1 VLYPN
6 KEELYRNAGR
16 VAFFPVWMR
25 IAVAVVLILFA
36 SLFFLLNNDQQA
48 VDAGYAVTEQP
59 ATRNETPHPVTT
71 APETVLPKNQTAAL
85 ETKTAT
91 NATKNTVKQTPVV
104 IPERVNTSN
113 EIITT
118 QEQVQTA
125 SVKKIEPVQLDLS
138 KLTQEPAVAVNN
150 LVANSSVTSAAPVA
164 YNPIETPDEA
174 AGSDGDYK
182 GAKRTSAKGFLR
194 KVSRFIE
201 KRTGIGTVNADNE
214 LLVGAVALKL
224 N

>member
-1 VLYPN
+1 VFLPQ
-6 KEELYRNAGR
+6 KE
-16 VAFFPVWMR
+16 
-25 IAVAVVLILFA
+25 
-36 SLFFLLNNDQQA
+36 
-48 VDAGYAVTEQP
+48 
-59 ATRNETPHPVTT
+59 
-71 APETVLPKNQTAAL
+71 
-85 ETKTAT
+85 
-91 NATKNTVKQTPVV
+91 
-104 IPERVNTSN
+104 NTSN
-113 EIITT
+113 KAVIT

-125 SVKKIEPVQLDLS
+125 SVKKIEPVQLTIT

-150 LVANSSVTSAAPVA
+150 LVANLSVTSAAPVA
-164 YNPIETPDEA
+164 YNSIETPDEA